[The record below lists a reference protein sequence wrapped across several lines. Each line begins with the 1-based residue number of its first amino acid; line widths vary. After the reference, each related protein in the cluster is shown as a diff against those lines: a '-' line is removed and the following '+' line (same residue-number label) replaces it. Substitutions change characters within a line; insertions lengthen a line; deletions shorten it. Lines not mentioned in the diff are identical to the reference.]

1 MRSIYK
7 KESLIYLA
15 LVYLLPLSL
24 NAASFNLA
32 TSNFKRV
39 VEEVVSVLV
48 IVAPLLFV
56 LTVLM
61 FFWGLSKFILNSGNE
76 ADLTKGK
83 NYMIWGIIGLFVLLS
98 AGAII
103 NLVSGDLGLGGNS
116 GILPT
121 IPTGVTKP

>member
-1 MRSIYK
+1 MRYIYK
-7 KESLIYLA
+7 KESLIYFA
-15 LVYLLPLSL
+15 IIYLLPITVR
-24 NAASFNLA
+24 AASFNLA

-76 ADLTKGK
+76 ADVTKGK
-83 NYMIWGIIGLFVLLS
+83 NYMIWGILGLFVLLS

-121 IPTGVTKP
+121 IPTSVTTP